1 MPMKRLKILLCLL
14 LLLMGCGP
22 KEAADGQI
30 VYIPAQTAAAATVSP
45 GGPTAA
51 PLFTPAP
58 TDTPSPTPTPA
69 PTPEPTPTPAPTP
82 VPMEVKLRS
91 YMAGMTDKEKI
102 GQLVMFGFSGTNAV
116 STEFAKIMTEYAVGN
131 VILYGANISRGD
143 RDGGFDRCAK
153 LTKDIRAH
161 MAGPIPPLISIDVE
175 GGKVTRF
182 RWQNK
187 LLSAHALG
195 EKDDE
200 AAARSQFE
208 RIAGALSDVGVN
220 TDLGPVLD
228 VAKNPAKTFLGE
240 RIISGDV
247 EGGKVTRFRW
257 QNKLLSAHALGEKDD
272 EAAARSQFERIAG
285 ALSDVGVNTD
295 LGPVLDVAKNPAK
308 TFLGERIISGDETVA
323 ARMGCACIEGLQSG
337 GCLSVVKHFP
347 GHGATA
353 ADSHDGTPVVKKS
366 LEALR
371 DYELYPFQ
379 QAVVAGADGVMMAHI
394 LYPEID
400 PDHIASQSAVF
411 MTNVL
416 REEMG
421 FEGLILADDFRMNG
435 LRSKVSL
442 EQAGVRFILAGG
454 DIILCGANHS
464 YQRSILKGLTEAVA
478 NGTISRERLDES
490 VLKVLTA
497 KVKVTSWE
505 P

>member
-1 MPMKRLKILLCLL
+1 MKRLKILLCLL

-45 GGPTAA
+45 GAPTAG

-58 TDTPSPTPTPA
+58 TDTPSPTPAPT

-91 YMAGMTDKEKI
+91 YVAGMTDKEKI
-102 GQLVMFGFSGTNAV
+102 GQLVMFGFAGTNAV
-116 STEFAKIMTEYAVGN
+116 SSEFAKIMTEYAVGN

-143 RDGGFDRCAK
+143 KDGGFDRCAK

-208 RIAGALSDVGVN
+208 RIAVALSDVGVN

-228 VAKNPAKTFLGE
+228 VAKNPARTFLGE
-240 RIISGDV
+240 RIIS
-247 EGGKVTRFRW
+247 
-257 QNKLLSAHALGEKDD
+257 S
-272 EAAARSQFERIAG
+272 
-285 ALSDVGVNTD
+285 
-295 LGPVLDVAKNPAK
+295 
-308 TFLGERIISGDETVA
+308 DETVA

-371 DYELYPFQ
+371 DYELYPFR
-379 QAVVAGADGVMMAHI
+379 QAVAAGADGVMMAHI

-411 MTNVL
+411 MTDVL
-416 REEMG
+416 RGEMG

-490 VLKVLTA
+490 VLRVLTA
-497 KVKVTSWE
+497 KVKVTSWG

>member
-240 RIISGDV
+240 RIISGD
-247 EGGKVTRFRW
+247 
-257 QNKLLSAHALGEKDD
+257 
-272 EAAARSQFERIAG
+272 
-285 ALSDVGVNTD
+285 
-295 LGPVLDVAKNPAK
+295 
-308 TFLGERIISGDETVA
+308 ETVA

-454 DIILCGANHS
+454 DIILCCANHS